1 MLIKLM
7 VPYPPY
13 HPFPIT
19 PPAQPIELSLVDG
32 RAEVVGGEVEGIGAL
47 LAVKDRVALIVAEY
61 FKDLEGGQDVFLPA

>member
-1 MLIKLM
+1 
-7 VPYPPY
+7 
-13 HPFPIT
+13 
-19 PPAQPIELSLVDG
+19 LVDG